1 MDHIWK
7 PLVLG
12 IESHKSLYIFR
23 ENSLLSDQYE
33 KTLFNKK
40 GFLSLQVLTFAV
52 PERLHPVWDVSDSPC
67 DPGWA
72 CVVVL
77 SWVSPLLAAQGGR
90 IHTLALPCIATQSP
104 L

>member
-40 GFLSLQVLTFAV
+40 GFLSLQVLTFGV
-52 PERLHPVWDVSDSPC
+52 PERLHPLWDVSDSP
-67 DPGWA
+67 
-72 CVVVL
+72 
-77 SWVSPLLAAQGGR
+77 Q
-90 IHTLALPCIATQSP
+90 
-104 L
+104 